1 MTAPLKDEQLL
12 TIVKNV
18 VEQNGCRLVEIDFDK
33 HILNIEGSD
42 EDQARCAVALEE
54 VLG

>member
-1 MTAPLKDEQLL
+1 MNFPRRPAGK
-12 TIVKNV
+12 IH
-18 VEQNGCRLVEIDFDK
+18 FDK

-42 EDQARCAVALEE
+42 EAQARCAVALEE